1 MAIPFKYLLL
11 QAFACKL
18 YFKVNLH
25 LFKLFFGQLLLFIE
39 RKPLSTLP
47 HNFSEKAKFTL
58 KFISELLSDFLIS
71 KNFGRG
77 SKRKIEFWIITF
89 SLSKQ
94 PCICFSHFVDVLLTY
109 LISPKDNDE
118 SIFLRAE
125 RLFFLW
131 IFRFASISI
140 DQGRQLVRIFWS
152 ILWGIGEFKWRVF
165 NKF

>member
-18 YFKVNLH
+18 YFKVNLQ

-109 LISPKDNDE
+109 LINFSKGWTVVFSLDFSFCIGINR
-118 SIFLRAE
+118 SRTTISQSFLKYFVGKTE
-125 RLFFLW
+125 NF
-131 IFRFASISI
+131 SSVY
-140 DQGRQLVRIFWS
+140 Q
-152 ILWGIGEFKWRVF
+152 
-165 NKF
+165 